1 MAYFTPEALHEIVAP
16 IAREL
21 AGGGG
26 AVRIAAMPG
35 GASLRHYHRVAIDG
49 GRPPSLVV
57 MELGETATRSEEA
70 SKGAAPAE
78 LPFINVQRYLAAAGV
93 AVPVIHRYDQSR
105 GLLYLEDL
113 GDVTFESRVAAA
125 PPDVQRRHYRAAID
139 QLVTLQRYAADH
151 IDPACVAFGRAFDF
165 DLLLWELDHFREY
178 GLEAQ
183 GHMPSPAERAEL
195 DRHFRAIATR
205 LAESPRLFAHRDYQ
219 SRNLMVQDAPGGEL
233 RLRVIDFQDALLAT
247 AAYDL
252 VGLLRDSY
260 VELAPALLD
269 DLVAYHADRAGRE
282 LASFRALFDL
292 QTVQRKLKDAGRFVF
307 IDRVK
312 KNPNYLVHIP
322 SSLRYVRG
330 ALDRL
335 PELAPMRAILTRW
348 LPELG

>member
-21 AGGGG
+21 AGGG
-26 AVRIAAMPG
+26 AVRIAAMRAALRCVTII
-35 GASLRHYHRVAIDG
+35 ASRST
-49 GRPPSLVV
+49 GRPSPLARGHGA
-57 MELGETATRSEEA
+57 GETATRSEEA
-70 SKGAAPAE
+70 SRVPRRPSS
-78 LPFINVQRYLAAAGV
+78 PFINVQRYLAAAGV

-312 KNPNYLVHIP
+312 KNPNLSRTHSV
-322 SSLRYVRG
+322 
-330 ALDRL
+330 
-335 PELAPMRAILTRW
+335 
-348 LPELG
+348 